1 VRARRRAANGKR
13 VARRDRKPKEMTVM
27 NAFDSCVTTPHWH
40 DTATELRDF
49 ATSLT
54 GDPLEGDVVMRHVL
68 RRFRRAAKRPF
79 DLDGLMGDIEA
90 LCLERVGCP
99 LSADPEYVDPSDRG
113 EDDDDESDLDE
124 QDTEPGWN
132 LQDSVPVDARDEVRD
147 PPAAPLLSLVV
158 AA

>member
-1 VRARRRAANGKR
+1 
-13 VARRDRKPKEMTVM
+13 M
-27 NAFDSCVTTPHWH
+27 NAFDSCVTTPRWH

-54 GDPLEGDVVMRHVL
+54 GDPLEGDVVMRRVL

-79 DLDGLMGDIEA
+79 DLDGERDGLMGDIEA

-113 EDDDDESDLDE
+113 EEDDDESDLDE

>member
-1 VRARRRAANGKR
+1 
-13 VARRDRKPKEMTVM
+13 MTVM
-27 NAFDSCVTTPHWH
+27 NTVDNCVTTPHWH
-40 DTATELRDF
+40 DTATQLRDF

-54 GDPLEGDVVMRHVL
+54 GDPLEGDLVMRCVL

-79 DLDGLMGDIEA
+79 DLDGARDGLMGDIEA

-99 LSADPEYVDPSDRG
+99 LSADPEYVDPSDCDD
-113 EDDDDESDLDE
+113 EDTGDDESDLDE

-132 LQDSVPVDARDEVRD
+132 VKDSVPVEARDEVGD
-147 PPAAPLLSLVV
+147 PPAAPLLSLIVV